1 LRTVGPAH
9 PDPAPLLRPQALAG
23 EGCIEW
29 FRPTDQQVDK
39 PAAGLLLA
47 SIACA
52 ALVPAIAAGIG
63 HARTVVL
70 DARIGAPECPAS
82 GGPCVSSVAPSARDA
97 RAATALSA
105 GDRLE
110 VSFADGAHRT
120 LTVVRPA
127 EDATRPR
134 VEAAWPVGEGH
145 RQGPARI
152 ASTRRASLL
161 DWVGRAGRPGRR
173 AD

>member
-1 LRTVGPAH
+1 MALPVHPA
-9 PDPAPLLRPQALAG
+9 PAPLLRPQAIAG

-29 FRPTDQQVDK
+29 FRPAEQPVDRS
-39 PAAGLLLA
+39 AARLLLG

-63 HARTVVL
+63 HARTIVL
-70 DARIGAPECPAS
+70 DVRIGAPDCPAS
-82 GGPCVSSVAPSARDA
+82 GGPCVSSLVPSARDA
-97 RAATALSA
+97 RAAAALSA

-110 VSFADGAHRT
+110 VSFADGSHRS

-127 EDATRPR
+127 EDAARPR
-134 VEAAWPVGEGH
+134 IEAAWPGGEGH
-145 RQGPARI
+145 RQGPARL

-161 DWVGRAGRPGRR
+161 GWIGRPGRQG
-173 AD
+173 D

>member
-1 LRTVGPAH
+1 MTTAGPAR
-9 PDPAPLLRPQALAG
+9 PAPAPAPLLRPQALAG

-29 FRPTDQQVDK
+29 FRPTEQQVDK

-47 SIACA
+47 SVACA
-52 ALVPAIAAGIG
+52 ALVPAIAAGID
-63 HARTVVL
+63 HARTVVM
-70 DARIGAPECPAS
+70 DARIDAPECPAR
-82 GGPCVSSVAPSARDA
+82 GGSCVSGIVPSVRDA

-110 VSFADGAHRT
+110 VAFADGSHRS

-134 VEAAWPVGEGH
+134 LEAAWPVGEGH

-161 DWVGRAGRPGRR
+161 GWIGRPGRQ